1 MATKSK
7 EYRIIK
13 EYAGNLKVQIDQSK
27 SVRENMIR
35 MYMEHYPDMS
45 GEAARQEIEGLMN
58 GIMDFN
64 QTLSAVSQSGIEAVV
79 QKFDQYLEGKS
90 PSEKYSFYCN
100 TLVVVNAMGQNV
112 LQNILGSEK
121 FKAEEELR
129 QLMNTGVDCEVDVNE
144 EDIKEVRQKVLDALE
159 NSLITV
165 ADIERL
171 KEIGEDEESFI
182 HDFAIEG
189 WSQMERKAYLSLAAY
204 LAYKDGFLDIDGQA
218 EPYQWAVTMSAV
230 VEAEETVRE
239 ASIGRIT
246 WEKAVKILKGIG
258 VVALGLGMVAVEIIG
273 IMVFLNLICAAG
285 SLLSAVVIAA
295 VALWAIFGMECV
307 SSSIIKGFEN
317 GFDRVK
323 NFIEDN
329 YEPVKEKLTSA
340 WQFIREKITAGYI
353 CIRDKISQAL
363 SNRERVSV

>member
-1 MATKSK
+1 MAIKAK

-13 EYAGNLKVQIDQSK
+13 EYAGDLKTQIDQGK
-27 SVRENMIR
+27 GVRENMIH
-35 MYMEHYPDMS
+35 MYMEHYPDM
-45 GEAARQEIEGLMN
+45 GEEDAKQEIDGLMN

-64 QTLSAVSQSGIEAVV
+64 QTLSAVNQNGTEAVI

-90 PSEKYSFYCN
+90 LSEQYSFYCN
-100 TLVVVNAMGQNV
+100 TLVVINAMGQNV

-121 FKAEEELR
+121 FEAEEELR
-129 QLMNTGVDCEVDVNE
+129 QLMNTGVDCEVDVKV
-144 EDIKEVRQKVLDALE
+144 EDVEEVRQKVLDALE

-171 KEIGEDEESFI
+171 KEVGEDKENFI

-204 LAYKDGFLDIDGQA
+204 LAYKDGVLDIDGEA

-239 ASIGRIT
+239 ASMGRIT
-246 WEKAVKILKGIG
+246 WEKAAKILKGIG
-258 VVALGLGMVAVEIIG
+258 LVALGLGMIAVEIIG
-273 IMVFLNLICAAG
+273 IMVFLNLLCVAG
-285 SLLSAVVIAA
+285 SLLNIVIITA
-295 VALWAIFGMECV
+295 VALWAMFGMESV
-307 SSSIIKGFEN
+307 SSDIMDGFEN

-353 CIRDKISQAL
+353 CIRDKISQVL
-363 SNRERVSV
+363 SHRERVSV